1 MFRISNRIRC
11 NNTVS
16 LPIPSVGSE
25 AAAVTV
31 EEGRVPPTMANCTH
45 GISAIVQCMFKVLK
59 ILALLRE

>member
-1 MFRISNRIRC
+1 M
-11 NNTVS
+11 
-16 LPIPSVGSE
+16 GSE

-31 EEGRVPPTMANCTH
+31 EEGRVPPTMANCSH